1 MMTNLHGRKLA
12 YSFAVLNAT
21 IIGFSFL
28 FAKIALDYA
37 SPLDTLTLR
46 FAASFAVMSIPVA
59 FGWVKLHYRGKPLRK
74 VLLLAAMYP
83 LGFFT
88 LQAYGLKH
96 ATSAEAGILYA
107 FTPIATMV
115 LASLFL
121 KETTTV
127 LQKLSVLLS
136 VAGVV
141 FIFAMKGGGIDLSN
155 LMGIGLLLLTCLA
168 FAGYSV
174 MARSLASQFSPAEI
188 TYLMLGTG
196 FVAFSIVSLTT
207 HAAAGTIYLL
217 FQPLASSV
225 FVASILFLGVISSL
239 VTALTSNYVL
249 SILPASRMS
258 VFSNLSTIV
267 SIGAGAIFL
276 GEHITA
282 AAIIGSILIICGVVG
297 ANRQG
302 QRQGKRTRASA
313 KTMDSSA
320 L

>member
-1 MMTNLHGRKLA
+1 MTKFHGRKLA

-46 FAASFAVMSIPVA
+46 FAASFAVMSIPVV
-59 FGWVKLHYRGKPLRK
+59 FGWTKLNYRGKPLHK

-96 ATSAEAGILYA
+96 ASSAEAGILYA
-107 FTPIATMV
+107 FTPIATMM

-127 LQKLSVLLS
+127 FQKLSVLLS

-155 LMGIGLLLLTCLA
+155 LMGIGFLLLTCLA

-196 FVAFSIVSLTT
+196 FVTFSIVSLTT
-207 HAAAGTIYLL
+207 HGAAGTLDLL

-249 SILPASRMS
+249 SILSASRMS

-276 GEHITA
+276 GERITA
-282 AAIIGSILIICGVVG
+282 AAIIGSIFIICGVVG
-297 ANRQG
+297 ANRQK
-302 QRQGKRTRASA
+302 QHQANHTRASV
-313 KTMDSSA
+313 KTRDSSA
-320 L
+320 S